1 MAFKDLLKKFVPGEE
16 IAEGVPEVSKLE
28 EKKKKRTTPQDDA
41 KRTRNSQVKIRL
53 TEEEVAELKAAASA
67 AGISLADFVMA
78 SAKNKPIVICKHI
91 PGLLVELRRQGAN
104 LNQVV
109 HLAQQTKVLNI
120 WAVERAAE
128 SCEKTQIKIREFCE
142 KWDVKTTPIK
152 LRSENN
158 GDRKN

>member
-53 TEEEVAELKAAASA
+53 TEEEVATLKAAAST
-67 AGISLADFVMA
+67 AGVSLADFVMA
-78 SAKNKPIVICKHI
+78 AAKNKPIVICKHI
-91 PGLLVELRRQGAN
+91 PALFVELRRQGVN

-109 HLAQQTKVLNI
+109 HLAQQTQVLNI

>member
-1 MAFKDLLKKFVPGEE
+1 MAFKDLLKKFVPGED

-28 EKKKKRTTPQDDA
+28 EKKKKRTIPQDDA

>member
-53 TEEEVAELKAAASA
+53 TEEVAELKAAASA

-152 LRSENN
+152 IRSENN
-158 GDRKN
+158 GDREN

>member
-152 LRSENN
+152 IRSENN
-158 GDRKN
+158 GDRED

>member
-53 TEEEVAELKAAASA
+53 TEEVAELKAAASA

-128 SCEKTQIKIREFCE
+128 SCEKIQIKIREFCE

>member
-1 MAFKDLLKKFVPGEE
+1 MAFKDLLDKFVPGEK

>member
-41 KRTRNSQVKIRL
+41 KRTRNSQVEIRL

>member
-1 MAFKDLLKKFVPGEE
+1 M
-16 IAEGVPEVSKLE
+16 
-28 EKKKKRTTPQDDA
+28 
-41 KRTRNSQVKIRL
+41 
-53 TEEEVAELKAAASA
+53 AELKAAASA

>member
-1 MAFKDLLKKFVPGEE
+1 MAFKDLLKKFVPGED

-41 KRTRNSQVKIRL
+41 KRTRSSQVKIRL